1 MCHAGVRSH
10 WYIWCRE
17 VWGQDAGEHSGE
29 QVAGRASRGGPGSGY
44 SGLLI
49 NQRPT
54 NAGRHA
60 LTDLQPGRSLLLF
73 SRGQHR
79 SRIKVSKAS
88 VRQTL
93 LCSYSISHEGERV
106 ALLQMAGS
114 PAHYETASGIT
125 ESM

>member
-10 WYIWCRE
+10 WYIWRRE
-17 VWGQDAGEHSGE
+17 VWGQDAGEHSGK

-60 LTDLQPGRSLLLF
+60 LTDLQPGRPSLLF
-73 SRGQHR
+73 SRPGSLSHQGQQGFC
-79 SRIKVSKAS
+79 A
-88 VRQTL
+88 TDPPL
-93 LCSYSISHEGERV
+93 LLFNFSQG
-106 ALLQMAGS
+106 
-114 PAHYETASGIT
+114 
-125 ESM
+125 